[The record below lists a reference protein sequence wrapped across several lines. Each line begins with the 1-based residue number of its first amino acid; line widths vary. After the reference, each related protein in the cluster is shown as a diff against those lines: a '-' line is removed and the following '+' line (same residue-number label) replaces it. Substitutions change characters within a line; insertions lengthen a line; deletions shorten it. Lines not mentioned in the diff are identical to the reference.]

1 MAHDKVYDG
10 VDAFYAM
17 EMWQDPPVYDTIA
30 YYERHERADGTTCDK
45 VMGECQQVLS
55 YPIMES
61 NFDKYL

>member
-17 EMWQDPPVYDTIA
+17 EMWQDPPVYDTIVHS
-30 YYERHERADGTTCDK
+30 ERHERADGTTCDK

-61 NFDKYL
+61 NSDKYL